1 MGNNMAKIPPGLEP
15 YLPPVP
21 EFLHPQLTLV
31 LSFIGFCLFSW
42 LFVALLTTKKQER
55 STVSEVVIA
64 ACISVVWG
72 FAGLFGLLWAGLN
85 V

>member
-1 MGNNMAKIPPGLEP
+1 MAKIPAGLEP

-21 EFLHPQLTLV
+21 EFLHPELSLV
-31 LSFIGFCLFSW
+31 LSLIGFCLFSW
-42 LFVALLTTKKQER
+42 LFVVLLTTKEKDR
-55 STVSEVVIA
+55 NALSTIVVA
-64 ACISVVWG
+64 GCISVVWG